1 MLQARGHLYATLLL
15 VVVFAG
21 VARLARGVS
30 TSGTVAGATVAFI
43 LAIRD
48 WKLFWMLVV
57 VFLVTFV
64 ATRVGAKRKRRFQVA
79 EAKSG
84 RSASQ
89 VMSNLGVSALGI
101 AISPLPVAYVFALAA
116 LAEVAADTTSSEIGA
131 AIDSR
136 TVLITTWKQVPPG
149 TDGGISLAGT
159 AAGIV
164 AAVLVAACAALLGL
178 TGRVEAV
185 LIAGCGI
192 AGMTAD
198 SVLGA
203 TLEIPGYL
211 NNDLVN
217 LLGTGFAGL
226 LMLLLYGVGMR

>member
-89 VMSNLGVSALGI
+89 VMSNLGVSALAL
-101 AISPLPVAYVFALAA
+101 AISPLPLAYVLALAA

-131 AIDSR
+131 AVDSR

-164 AAVLVAACAALLGL
+164 AAVLVAACAAFLGL

-192 AGMTAD
+192 AGMTVD

-226 LMLLLYGVGMR
+226 LMLLLYGVGMH